1 MQITRHTPFR
11 GSARVAGKVSLGPM
25 AKKKKAGRV
34 SAGLILYRVG
44 PGGLEVLIAHMGGP
58 HWARKARGWS
68 IPKGEIDPGEEPLET
83 ARREFREEVG
93 IEPPAGAPI
102 HLGEIT
108 QRSGK
113 RVLAWAIE
121 GDFDPTQQTSVMCE
135 IEWPPKSGEKIEIPE
150 VDRVEW
156 VPPATAKNLVIDGQ
170 IPLFDR
176 LEKLVGR

>member
-1 MQITRHTPFR
+1 M
-11 GSARVAGKVSLGPM
+11 G
-25 AKKKKAGRV
+25 KKKKAGRV
-34 SAGLILYRVG
+34 SAGLILYRRG
-44 PGGLEVLIAHMGGP
+44 PDGLEVLIAHMGGP
-58 HWARKARGWS
+58 LWAKKERGWS

-83 ARREFREEVG
+83 ARREFLEEVG

-121 GDFDPTQQTSVMCE
+121 GDINPGDQRSVTCE
-135 IEWPPKSGEKIEIPE
+135 IEWPPRSGNRIEIPE

-156 VPPATAKNLVIDGQ
+156 VSPGTAKNLVIEGQ
-170 IPLFDR
+170 IPLFER
-176 LEKLVGR
+176 LEKLFGPEGRG

>member
-1 MQITRHTPFR
+1 M
-11 GSARVAGKVSLGPM
+11 GKQ
-25 AKKKKAGRV
+25 KKAGKV

-58 HWARKARGWS
+58 LWAKKERGWS

-83 ARREFREEVG
+83 ARREFVEEVG
-93 IEPPAGAPI
+93 IEPPSGAPI

-108 QRSGK
+108 QKSGK

-121 GDFDPTQQTSVMCE
+121 GDLDPTRQVSVTCE
-135 IEWPPKSGEKIEIPE
+135 IQWPPKSGRTIEIPE

-156 VPPATAKNLVIDGQ
+156 VAPSTARNLVIEAQGE
-170 IPLFDR
+170 FFER
-176 LEKLVGR
+176 LEKLVSPG